1 VRFIVRKASASG
13 PDEEPNH
20 EVAEAATR
28 AASALVTDLR
38 LQQLALAT
46 RNPKAAPYLAA
57 IVSGFVDSAAATIH
71 GTADQ
76 EAERAER
83 DDED

>member
-1 VRFIVRKASASG
+1 MKLFVRKASNPG
-13 PDEEPNH
+13 PDEAPNH
-20 EVAEAATR
+20 EVAEAAMR

-57 IVSGFVDSAAATIH
+57 IVGGFVDVAAETTQ
-71 GTADQ
+71 GTATADTDG
-76 EAERAER
+76 AAS
-83 DDED
+83 DDDH